1 MYDASV
7 YDASVYDASVYYAS
21 VYYVSMYNARMVVV
35 EFFNMFGEV
44 ALHLH
49 VSPQVKGKAIER
61 HPDCA
66 SRRLRSHKMVKL
78 CWSPFQQLYGHSV
91 NCALKLTDV
100 NCMPLEVHCNA
111 LQLAEVK
118 DKAVKIHPRA
128 EAVVS

>member
-7 YDASVYDASVYYAS
+7 YDAYLYDAFGYDAYMYDAYVYDASVYDAFVYDASVYYA
-21 VYYVSMYNARMVVV
+21 SMYNARMVVV

-78 CWSPFQQLYGHSV
+78 CWSPFQQLYRQS
-91 NCALKLTDV
+91 
-100 NCMPLEVHCNA
+100 
-111 LQLAEVK
+111 
-118 DKAVKIHPRA
+118 
-128 EAVVS
+128 